1 MPCQNDNKIYDVYVD
16 LKTDI
21 KEGDYT
27 SVLLPFVLILIVV
40 ILFLVLMGVIV
51 NFIKVRRLA
60 KRAD

>member
-1 MPCQNDNKIYDVYVD
+1 MPCQNDNKVYDVYVD